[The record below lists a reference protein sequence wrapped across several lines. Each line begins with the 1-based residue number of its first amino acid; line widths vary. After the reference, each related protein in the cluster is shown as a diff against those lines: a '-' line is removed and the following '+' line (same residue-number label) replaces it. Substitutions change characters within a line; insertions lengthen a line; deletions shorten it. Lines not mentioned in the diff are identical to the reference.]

1 MELATAISRIKIM
14 RGKYSMKKTILK
26 FSLFACTILLIFA
39 DQIED
44 NKKRIQQIDNQVNK
58 NNQAINKNKSEINIA
73 KKSETATAAQ
83 VKQLDTNITKLQ
95 NEYNEAER
103 KYREI
108 LAKIGINNENIN
120 KDIAEINKNTQIINV
135 NKNDLNNKIRTW
147 DKIRRNRETN
157 AQMGVSS
164 SVNQVKMRHD
174 LKILFNKQKDY
185 IQGVENVKK
194 GVEKEKSRE
203 EGIRALNQAQAASV
217 NTAKAN
223 LESKSRELNA
233 AKKEKNKLIA
243 QLRGKQATL
252 NTENKKIEKTNS
264 QLVAEKRKLNAQIQ
278 AIIQRAIRERE
289 LAMERAAEEKRK
301 QEEAE
306 RVRREAEAQ
315 RKLAEERK
323 STNELS
329 GAKTVPSNT
338 TSTTRST
345 STSSNTTRSTSST
358 PATTSATKT
367 PAVQTPR
374 GTGKLSM
381 PINGSVVVSYGQQK
395 VEGLKSN
402 GIEIRGSL
410 GQAVRAADTG
420 KVIYSGALNGL
431 GSVVIIDHGLLVTV
445 YGNLSGV
452 SVSKG
457 ANVNKGQTI
466 GTLGRDQ
473 ISRQPNLYFETR
485 RGVNVVNPMGYL

>member
-1 MELATAISRIKIM
+1 
-14 RGKYSMKKTILK
+14 
-26 FSLFACTILLIFA
+26 
-39 DQIED
+39 
-44 NKKRIQQIDNQVNK
+44 
-58 NNQAINKNKSEINIA
+58 
-73 KKSETATAAQ
+73 
-83 VKQLDTNITKLQ
+83 
-95 NEYNEAER
+95 
-103 KYREI
+103 
-108 LAKIGINNENIN
+108 
-120 KDIAEINKNTQIINV
+120 
-135 NKNDLNNKIRTW
+135 
-147 DKIRRNRETN
+147 
-157 AQMGVSS
+157 
-164 SVNQVKMRHD
+164 
-174 LKILFNKQKDY
+174 
-185 IQGVENVKK
+185 
-194 GVEKEKSRE
+194 
-203 EGIRALNQAQAASV
+203 
-217 NTAKAN
+217 
-223 LESKSRELNA
+223 
-233 AKKEKNKLIA
+233 
-243 QLRGKQATL
+243 
-252 NTENKKIEKTNS
+252 
-264 QLVAEKRKLNAQIQ
+264 
-278 AIIQRAIRERE
+278 
-289 LAMERAAEEKRK
+289 MERAAEEKRK

-329 GAKTVPSNT
+329 GAKTVPLNT

-431 GSVVIIDHGLLVTV
+431 GSVVIIDHGSLVTV

>member
-1 MELATAISRIKIM
+1 MELVTAISRIKIM

-233 AKKEKNKLIA
+233 AKKEKNK
-243 QLRGKQATL
+243 TD
-252 NTENKKIEKTNS
+252 
-264 QLVAEKRKLNAQIQ
+264 NA
-278 AIIQRAIRERE
+278 A
-289 LAMERAAEEKRK
+289 
-301 QEEAE
+301 
-306 RVRREAEAQ
+306 RR
-315 RKLAEERK
+315 
-323 STNELS
+323 
-329 GAKTVPSNT
+329 
-338 TSTTRST
+338 
-345 STSSNTTRSTSST
+345 
-358 PATTSATKT
+358 
-367 PAVQTPR
+367 
-374 GTGKLSM
+374 
-381 PINGSVVVSYGQQK
+381 Y
-395 VEGLKSN
+395 
-402 GIEIRGSL
+402 
-410 GQAVRAADTG
+410 
-420 KVIYSGALNGL
+420 
-431 GSVVIIDHGLLVTV
+431 HH
-445 YGNLSGV
+445 
-452 SVSKG
+452 
-457 ANVNKGQTI
+457 
-466 GTLGRDQ
+466 
-473 ISRQPNLYFETR
+473 
-485 RGVNVVNPMGYL
+485 

>member
-1 MELATAISRIKIM
+1 MI
-14 RGKYSMKKTILK
+14 RGKYNMKKTILK

-44 NKKRIQQIDNQVNK
+44 NKKRIEQIDSQVNK
-58 NNQAINKNKSEINIA
+58 NNQAISKNKNEINIA

-83 VKQLDTNITKLQ
+83 VKKLEANITRLQ
-95 NEYNEAER
+95 NEYNDAEK

-108 LAKIGINNENIN
+108 LAKIGVNNANIN
-120 KDIAEINKNTQIINV
+120 ANIAEINRNTQIINI
-135 NKNDLNNKIRTW
+135 NKDDLNNKIRTW
-147 DKIRRNRETN
+147 DKIRRNRE
-157 AQMGVSS
+157 SS
-164 SVNQVKMRHD
+164 SKMDISSSASQVKMRHD

-185 IQGVENVKK
+185 IQGVEDIKK
-194 GVEKEKSRE
+194 GVEKKKTKE
-203 EGIRALNQAQAASV
+203 EGIKALNQAQAASV
-217 NTAKAN
+217 NAAKAN
-223 LESKSRELNA
+223 LENKSRELNA
-233 AKKEKNKLIA
+233 AKKEKNQLIA
-243 QLRGKQATL
+243 QLRGKQAKL
-252 NTENKKIEKTNS
+252 NTENKKIEKSNA
-264 QLVAEKRKLNAQIQ
+264 QLVSEKKRLNAQIQ

-315 RKLAEERK
+315 RKTAEERK

-329 GAKTVPSNT
+329 GAKNVPSSSNNVKVINT
-338 TSTTRST
+338 TPSTT
-345 STSSNTTRSTSST
+345 SSS
-358 PATTSATKT
+358 KT
-367 PAVQTPR
+367 PTVQTPR
-374 GTGKLSM
+374 GTGKLIM
-381 PINGSVVVSYGQQK
+381 PINGSVVVGYGQAK

-410 GQAVRAADTG
+410 GQSVKAADSG
-420 KVIYSGALNGL
+420 KVIYAGALNGL
-431 GSVVIIDHGLLVTV
+431 GSVVIIDHGSLVTV

-457 ANVNKGQTI
+457 ANVSKGQTI

-473 ISRQPNLYFETR
+473 ISKQPNLYFETR